1 MKTGEPNTNRI
12 SSVLIGSA
20 NSSTVLIG
28 SANTPRVLIGSAN
41 TPRVLIGS
49 ANTRRTCVPSDWI
62 LEHFHVTSCFN
73 YDFVLLGE

>member
-1 MKTGEPNTNRI
+1 MKTGEPNTNRV

-49 ANTRRTCVPSDWI
+49 RV
-62 LEHFHVTSCFN
+62 LEFQVEDLSGIFGG
-73 YDFVLLGE
+73 L